1 MPKNIDFSAFHICA
15 IIAASKENNEK
26 PNDKKIKDF
35 SECRKYDIIQSS
47 RGKQQTKVTK
57 RISMLYLVKIYSH
70 KYRGI
75 V

>member
-1 MPKNIDFSAFHICA
+1 MPKNIDFSALHICD
-15 IIAASKENNEK
+15 IITASKGKQQKTERQK
-26 PNDKKIKDF
+26 TKGF

-57 RISMLYLVKIYSH
+57 SISMLYLVKIYSD
-70 KYRGI
+70 KYYGI

>member
-1 MPKNIDFSAFHICA
+1 MPKNIDFSALHICD
-15 IIAASKENNEK
+15 IIAASKGKQRKTERQK
-26 PNDKKIKDF
+26 TSDF

-70 KYRGI
+70 KYYGI